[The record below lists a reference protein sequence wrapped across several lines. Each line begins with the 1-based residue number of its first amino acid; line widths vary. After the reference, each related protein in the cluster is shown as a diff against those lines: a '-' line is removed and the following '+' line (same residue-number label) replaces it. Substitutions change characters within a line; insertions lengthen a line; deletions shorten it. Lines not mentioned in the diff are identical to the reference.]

1 MARKNNYYLEEAAK
15 RSSAIVITLCVIAI
29 ILTVAAIL
37 TVLAWGSDGFTRKV
51 KSLSAFG
58 LMTIWYSGAFFIP
71 VPITRTPSSSP
82 CGRAFGSCK
91 DRHQIF

>member
-37 TVLAWGSDGFTRKV
+37 TVLAWGSDGFINWNLPEWFNSWGTAAQAAPV
-51 KSLSAFG
+51 TESAASCG
-58 LMTIWYSGAFFIP
+58 YMLI
-71 VPITRTPSSSP
+71 VPGCI
-82 CGRAFGSCK
+82 K
-91 DRHQIF
+91 